1 METRKLSDRTPSHSL
16 NRIQL
21 GKRRSTRIALNSP
34 VGLAG
39 EDRHRAS
46 FTMPASATNLNKHGA
61 AVQLNR
67 ELQVGSVIAVKNG
80 RGIQVSARV
89 VSQLLP
95 RNGVPTYAIEFVELD
110 ENAREF
116 WGIAFPS
123 AN

>member
-1 METRKLSDRTPSHSL
+1 MEIRKLSDRTPAHTL

-21 GKRRSTRIALNSP
+21 GKRRSTRIALQSP

-39 EDRHRAS
+39 EDRHKAS
-46 FTMPASATNLNKHGA
+46 FAMPAKATNLNKHGA

-67 ELQVGSVIAVKNG
+67 ELQVGSVVAVKNG
-80 RGIQVSARV
+80 RGVQVSARV
-89 VSQLLP
+89 VSQLLA

-123 AN
+123 VN